1 MSTRP
6 HPSPVARLTVLANW
20 LAQVATLTLLGAATL
35 IERRGSA
42 LAAVF
47 GIGGVVVVLVA
58 TLSIAE
64 GFRRAMTASGDASLA
79 MVLRSGSDTEMMS
92 FLAGADTR
100 VIADAP
106 GIAQSELGPLVSREL
121 FAVLALPKRNTGTD
135 ANVPLRGV
143 EPGAFRVHDRV
154 RIVAGRAFAPGRN
167 EVIVGVGAAREF
179 AGLDLGAALPVGR
192 AEWRIVGLFAADGGL
207 AESELW
213 TDGSILR
220 SAYQRGNSFQGAVV
234 RLQSP
239 AEFEGF
245 RAALMSDPRLNV
257 KVVRQTEFFADQS
270 RTVYNLITGLGT
282 LIASLMALGAVF
294 GALNTMYSA
303 VAARTREIA
312 TLRAL
317 GFGSGA
323 IVLSVL
329 AEALTLALL
338 GGGLGAVV
346 AYAVFDGFQAATMN
360 WRSYSQVAFAFAVT
374 PRLLA
379 QGVAYAAVIG
389 LIGGLFPAVRAA
401 RMPVAKAL
409 REM

>member
-1 MSTRP
+1 MSLA
-6 HPSPVARLTVLANW
+6 VAANW
-20 LAQVATLTLLGAATL
+20 LAQVAAVTHLGVVTLF
-35 IERRGSA
+35 ERKGSA
-42 LAAVF
+42 LATLF
-47 GIGGVVVVLVA
+47 GIAGVVVVLVA

-64 GFRRAMTASGDASLA
+64 GFRRAMTASGDANLA
-79 MVLRSGSDTEMMS
+79 LVLRSGSDTEMMS

-100 VIADAP
+100 IIADAP
-106 GIAQSELGPLVSREL
+106 GIAQSEFGPLVSREL

-154 RIVAGRAFAPGRN
+154 KLVAGRMFEPGRN
-167 EVIVGVGAAREF
+167 EVIVGLGAANEF
-179 AGLDLGAALPVGR
+179 AGLDLGATLPVGR
-192 AEWRIVGLFAADGGL
+192 AEWHIVGLFTAAGGL

-213 TDGSILR
+213 TDASILR

-234 RLQSP
+234 RLISPEAFDDFQS
-239 AEFEGF
+239 
-245 RAALMSDPRLNV
+245 ALMADPRLNV
-257 KVVRQTEFFADQS
+257 KVVRQTDYFADQS

-282 LIASLMALGAVF
+282 LIASLMALGASF

-323 IVLSVL
+323 VVLSVMAESL
-329 AEALTLALL
+329 ALALL
-338 GGGLGAVV
+338 GGATGAVV
-346 AYAVFDGFQAATMN
+346 AYFVFDGFRAATMN
-360 WRSYSQVAFAFAVT
+360 WQSFSQVAFAFTVT

-379 QGVAYAAVIG
+379 QGILYAAVIG
-389 LIGGLFPAVRAA
+389 LVGGLFPALRAA
-401 RMPVAKAL
+401 RMPVAQAL

>member
-1 MSTRP
+1 MNL
-6 HPSPVARLTVLANW
+6 VAAANW
-20 LAQVATLTLLGAATL
+20 LSQVAALSHLGAATL
-35 IERRGSA
+35 YERKGSA

-47 GIGGVVVVLVA
+47 GIAGVVVVLVA

-64 GFRRAMTASGDASLA
+64 GFRRAMTASGDANLA
-79 MVLRSGSDTEMMS
+79 LVLRSGSDTEMMS

-100 VIADAP
+100 IIADAP
-106 GIAQSELGPLVSREL
+106 GIAQSEFGPLMSREL

-154 RIVAGRAFAPGRN
+154 RLVAGRMFEPGRN
-167 EVIVGVGAAREF
+167 EVIVGVGAASEF
-179 AGLDLGAALPVGR
+179 AGLDLGSTLPVGR
-192 AEWRIVGLFAADGGL
+192 AEWHIVGLFTAAGGL

-234 RLQSP
+234 RLVSP
-239 AEFEGF
+239 EAFDSF
-245 RAALMSDPRLNV
+245 KSALMADPRLNV
-257 KVVRQTEFFADQS
+257 KVVRQTDYFADQS

-282 LIASLMALGAVF
+282 FIASLMALGAIF

-323 IVLSVL
+323 VVLSVM

-338 GGGLGAVV
+338 GGALGAGV
-346 AYAVFDGFQAATMN
+346 AYLAFDGFRAATMN
-360 WRSYSQVAFAFAVT
+360 WQSFSQVAFAFTVT
-374 PRLLA
+374 PRLLG
-379 QGVAYAAVIG
+379 QGILYAAVIG
-389 LIGGLFPAVRAA
+389 VVGGFFPALRAA
-401 RMPVAKAL
+401 RMPVARAL

>member
-1 MSTRP
+1 MPRF
-6 HPSPVARLTVLANW
+6 ANW
-20 LAQVATLTLLGAATL
+20 LSQVAALTHLGAVTL
-35 IERRGSA
+35 YERKGSA
-42 LAAVF
+42 LAAMF
-47 GIGGVVVVLVA
+47 GIAGVVVVFTA

-64 GFRRAMTASGDASLA
+64 GFRRAMTGAGDASLA

-100 VIADAP
+100 IIADAP
-106 GIAQSELGPLVSREL
+106 GIAQSEFGPLVSREL

-154 RIVAGRAFAPGRN
+154 RLVAGRMFEAGRN

-179 AGLDLGAALPVGR
+179 AGLDLGARLTVGR
-192 AEWRIVGLFAADGGL
+192 AEWDIVGLFTADGGL

-220 SAYQRGNSFQGAVV
+220 SAYQRGNTFQGAVV
-234 RLQSP
+234 RLTSP
-239 AEFEGF
+239 AAFEDF
-245 RAALMSDPRLNV
+245 QAALMNDPRLSV
-257 KVVRQTEFFADQS
+257 KVIRQTDYFADQS
-270 RTVYNLITGLGT
+270 RTVHNLITGLGT

-303 VAARTREIA
+303 VAARTRELA

-317 GFGSGA
+317 GFGGA
-323 IVLSVL
+323 AVVFSVM
-329 AEALTLALL
+329 AEALTLALV
-338 GGGLGAVV
+338 GGAAGAGL
-346 AYAVFDGFQAATMN
+346 AYVVFDGFRTATMN
-360 WRSYSQVAFAFAVT
+360 WQSFSQVAFTFTVT
-374 PRLLA
+374 PALLA
-379 QGVAYAAVIG
+379 QGMAYAAGIG
-389 LIGGLFPAVRAA
+389 LVGGCFPALRAA
-401 RMPVAKAL
+401 RLPVAAAL

>member
-1 MSTRP
+1 MNL
-6 HPSPVARLTVLANW
+6 VAAANW
-20 LAQVATLTLLGAATL
+20 LSQVAALSHLGAATL
-35 IERRGSA
+35 YERKGSA

-47 GIGGVVVVLVA
+47 GIAGVVVVLVA

-64 GFRRAMTASGDASLA
+64 GFRRAMTASGDANLA
-79 MVLRSGSDTEMMS
+79 LVLRSGSDTEMMS

-100 VIADAP
+100 IIADAP
-106 GIAQSELGPLVSREL
+106 GIAQSEFGPLMSREL

-154 RIVAGRAFAPGRN
+154 RLFAGRMFEPGRN
-167 EVIVGVGAAREF
+167 EVIVGVGAASEF
-179 AGLDLGAALPVGR
+179 AGLDLGATLPVGR
-192 AEWRIVGLFAADGGL
+192 AEWHIVGLFTAAGGL

-234 RLQSP
+234 RLVSP
-239 AEFEGF
+239 EAFDSF
-245 RAALMSDPRLNV
+245 KSALMADPRLNV
-257 KVVRQTEFFADQS
+257 KVVRQTDYFADQS

-282 LIASLMALGAVF
+282 LIASLMALGAIF

-323 IVLSVL
+323 VVLSVM

-338 GGGLGAVV
+338 GGALGAGV
-346 AYAVFDGFQAATMN
+346 AYLAFDGFRAATMN
-360 WRSYSQVAFAFAVT
+360 WQSFSQVAFAFTVT
-374 PRLLA
+374 PRLLG
-379 QGVAYAAVIG
+379 QGILYAAVIG
-389 LIGGLFPAVRAA
+389 VVGGFFPALRAA
-401 RMPVAKAL
+401 RMPVARAL